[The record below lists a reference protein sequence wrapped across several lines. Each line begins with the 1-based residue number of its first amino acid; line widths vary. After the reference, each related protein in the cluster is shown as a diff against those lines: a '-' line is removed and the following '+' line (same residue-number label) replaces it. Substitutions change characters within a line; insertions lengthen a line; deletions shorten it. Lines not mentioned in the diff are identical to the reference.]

1 MKKLITLALAFAC
14 ILCLFTGCANLFPGE
29 TTTNPSAQKP
39 AIPSLDKLY
48 ADTIAAT
55 IGDREL
61 TAVEVNYFYIDAI
74 NNYINQ
80 YYYYINLG
88 LIDLDMTKPLN
99 QQIKDAQTTETWAD
113 YFLNEAITNIKSIFS
128 LYDLSINA
136 NHKLTTAEEL
146 ELANLNY
153 NLQQKAKKNQY
164 ASVEEMLKA
173 FYGNGADIDSY
184 QRYFRITTYANS
196 YFNAYYNALTY
207 TSTQLREFEG
217 NETYKYNSYN
227 YATYLIQVDTFLPNG
242 ETHTDEQKKAAQE
255 AAKELAEALA
265 MGYYTDS
272 NEFDMAIDTAIKEIK
287 GESIIRDED
296 EKLKYTSTKNNN
308 IRYDSLNAL
317 FKDWLIGMV
326 SEDIPVFETRRE
338 GDLTVVEKTTGSGES
353 KTVTGYYV
361 VRFESVNDNH
371 IALANVRHILVKF
384 TDNTSNNATLVEI
397 NNAKVK
403 AERILAEFEGGPRT
417 EEHFSSLATQY
428 TDDSNKDVGG
438 LYENVYPGQMVTNF
452 NDWCFDETRKT
463 GDYDMIRTEYGFHLM
478 YYVGDSETTFRDYM
492 VSADMREADITSWYE
507 GLVASA
513 EFEAKNLTLVNMAIV
528 LRG

>member
-1 MKKLITLALAFAC
+1 MKKLITLVLAFAC

-29 TTTNPSAQKP
+29 TTNPSAQKP
-39 AIPSLDKLY
+39 ATPSLDKLY
-48 ADTIAAT
+48 TDTIAVT
-55 IGDREL
+55 VGDHEL
-61 TAVEVNYFYIDAI
+61 TAVEFNYFYIDAI

-80 YYYYINLG
+80 NYYYINLG
-88 LIDLDMTKPLN
+88 LITLDMTTPLN
-99 QQIKDAQTTETWAD
+99 QQIKDTQTGETWAD
-113 YFLNEAITNIKSIFS
+113 YFLNGAITNIKSSFG
-128 LYDLSINA
+128 LYNLAIKT

-164 ASVEEMLKA
+164 ASIEEMLKA
-173 FYGNGADIDSY
+173 FYGNGANLESY
-184 QRYFRITTYANS
+184 QRYYRIITYASS
-196 YFNAYYNALTY
+196 YYNAYYDGLTY
-207 TSTQLREFEG
+207 TSAQLREFEG
-217 NETYKYNSYN
+217 SETYKYNSYS
-227 YATYLIQVDTFLPNG
+227 YATYLIQVDSFLPNG

-255 AAKELAEALA
+255 AAKELADALA
-265 MGYYTDS
+265 KGAYADLDA
-272 NEFDMAIDTAIKEIK
+272 FDAAIDAAIKKAK

-296 EKLKYTSTKNNN
+296 EKLKYTSTKNND
-308 IRYDSLNAL
+308 IRYSSLNTL
-317 FKDWLIGMV
+317 FKDWLIGKV
-326 SEDIPVFETRRE
+326 SDDIPVFETRKE

-403 AERILAEFEGGPRT
+403 AEQILSEFESGPKT
-417 EEHFSSLATQY
+417 EARFSSLASQY

-452 NDWCFDETRKT
+452 NDWCFDETRKA

-513 EFEAKNLTLVNMAIV
+513 EFEVKNLTLVNMAIV
-528 LRG
+528 LRS

>member
-1 MKKLITLALAFAC
+1 MKKLIAFALAFAC
-14 ILCLFTGCANLFPGE
+14 ILCLFTGCANLFPSE

-99 QQIKDAQTTETWAD
+99 QQIKDAQTAETWAD

-164 ASVEEMLKA
+164 TSVEEMLKA

-184 QRYFRITTYANS
+184 QRYYRITTYANS

-242 ETHTDEQKKAAQE
+242 ETHTDEQKKAFARF
-255 AAKELAEALA
+255 LYSVL
-265 MGYYTDS
+265 
-272 NEFDMAIDTAIKEIK
+272 
-287 GESIIRDED
+287 
-296 EKLKYTSTKNNN
+296 
-308 IRYDSLNAL
+308 
-317 FKDWLIGMV
+317 MV
-326 SEDIPVFETRRE
+326 IFE
-338 GDLTVVEKTTGSGES
+338 V
-353 KTVTGYYV
+353 
-361 VRFESVNDNH
+361 
-371 IALANVRHILVKF
+371 
-384 TDNTSNNATLVEI
+384 
-397 NNAKVK
+397 
-403 AERILAEFEGGPRT
+403 
-417 EEHFSSLATQY
+417 
-428 TDDSNKDVGG
+428 
-438 LYENVYPGQMVTNF
+438 
-452 NDWCFDETRKT
+452 
-463 GDYDMIRTEYGFHLM
+463 
-478 YYVGDSETTFRDYM
+478 
-492 VSADMREADITSWYE
+492 
-507 GLVASA
+507 
-513 EFEAKNLTLVNMAIV
+513 
-528 LRG
+528 